1 MSDKS
6 SSDVRM
12 CGGACE
18 SCGGVRPC
26 EPMDD
31 AIVERLR
38 TYIASNYATF
48 ATSELTFRNLKEH
61 LVKTIDGLD
70 LHELSLGVG
79 KFGDTLDDEVDAI
92 AVRCD
97 GGSRNVACV
106 FLPDYEPPVEINLL
120 ATFNYGTELAC
131 AGGALVAAAALFAF
145 ARRRRAKR
153 KHNPIREKAK
163 KR

>member
-1 MSDKS
+1 MGDD

-70 LHELSLGVG
+70 YDELSLGVG

-97 GGSRNVACV
+97 GGARDVECVSRPGYVPRIPRLRVHHVAG
-106 FLPDYEPPVEINLL
+106 Y
-120 ATFNYGTELAC
+120 
-131 AGGALVAAAALFAF
+131 GALVLLAVALFRKRP
-145 ARRRRAKR
+145 RRRSVGKD
-153 KHNPIREKAK
+153 K
-163 KR
+163 

>member
-1 MSDKS
+1 MSDD

-61 LVKTIDGLD
+61 LVKTVDGLD
-70 LHELSLGVG
+70 YDELSLGVG

-106 FLPDYEPPVEINLL
+106 FLPDYEPPVDIL
-120 ATFNYGTELAC
+120 ATYGTELAC

-145 ARRRRAKR
+145 ARRRRRAKR
-153 KHNPIREKAK
+153 KHNPIRDKAK
-163 KR
+163 QR

>member
-1 MSDKS
+1 MGDD

-70 LHELSLGVG
+70 YDELSLGVG

-97 GGSRNVACV
+97 GGARDVECVSIPGYVPRKPRLRVHHVAGYGV
-106 FLPDYEPPVEINLL
+106 LVLL
-120 ATFNYGTELAC
+120 A
-131 AGGALVAAAALFAF
+131 VALFRKRP
-145 ARRRRAKR
+145 RRRSVDKD
-153 KHNPIREKAK
+153 K
-163 KR
+163 